1 MARKKQTYEEQRM
14 DELLYAEEYRR
25 RLRMELEADNTEPA
39 VPDSQPTADVE
50 DDGELELIRRDREER
65 KKKNDDILS
74 RVTKIYTVPANP
86 TEGIEP
92 VAEDQ
97 YAILD
102 NEGEIELVGEN
113 DGESEAPAPCKN
125 AEESEF
131 GAPEAIASEEVPE
144 PSNTQNE
151 KSAPDADWTPITKEP
166 EKVGNGGTVRIE
178 IGASPVAHTLHIE
191 GVEIAGVSAGYTA
204 VTEPTTPDVDYVGIS
219 RKRGGSVLHT
229 SDSFGKYAYADDEI
243 AAPEAENSTPVLDKD
258 GKSTQN
264 STDGGVIF
272 GEGYAD
278 DSAIDAMQ
286 SFIYAPVSKADA
298 VTDTAFINE
307 IAYTESDATTRGSGV
322 VFDMSEDI
330 GKPYIPDAN
339 AVNDGSEE
347 DELLSFL
354 KYTDSRNRELANGN
368 GGSSL
373 DIHNTHI
380 TRETTADGYSEA
392 DATGKSRMSD
402 RDVREHKNADTA
414 AERREIEADME
425 RFLREDAEYKKNL
438 GNRNQTGTIPDQ
450 PTVHPFDRNAL
461 KKEEKVQCDRDI
473 AFIEARINSR
483 LDMLELERDS
493 AELTFTED
501 TKADRR
507 ETSKRNNEINDT
519 KKKLR
524 DAVYLEK
531 QDNARYYSFV
541 LMDLLHENL
550 PKNADLKLLVSLRE
564 KLISLLYQ
572 RDTVNKR
579 LTELYLGEEGGK
591 KSATR
596 ERDKAR
602 RNAMRTE
609 FNKHKNLNNR
619 IKNSHL
625 EKTFADMLRELMDK
639 QVLLAGELAE
649 CRHILRRERPTGQAA
664 KDVKERERRADAEYK
679 KNVREIDRIS
689 KKAFKDAKNRKHKS
703 NSAVLGWI
711 GLLAIAIVG
720 VVVWL
725 NWESLGQYIGQLIS
739 DVLPGLIGGLNPGT

>member
-25 RLRMELEADNTEPA
+25 RLRMERETENTEVA
-39 VPDSQPTADVE
+39 MPDTPDVADVE
-50 DDGELELIRRDREER
+50 ADDGELELIRRDREQR

-74 RVTKIYTVPANP
+74 RVTRIYTVPANP
-86 TEGIEP
+86 TEGVEP
-92 VAEDQ
+92 TAEEQ
-97 YAILD
+97 FATLD
-102 NEGEIELVGEN
+102 NEGNIELVGED
-113 DGESEAPAPCKN
+113 DGKTEGYVNEKPAKES
-125 AEESEF
+125 
-131 GAPEAIASEEVPE
+131 GTVAPE
-144 PSNTQNE
+144 
-151 KSAPDADWTPITKEP
+151 ADWTPITKEP
-166 EKVGNGGTVRIE
+166 DKKADDGAIRIE
-178 IGASPVAHTLHIE
+178 IGASSVAHTLHIE
-191 GVEIAGVSAGYTA
+191 GVEITGVSAGYTA
-204 VTEPTTPDVDYVGIS
+204 EAETVGADVDYVGIS

-229 SDSFGKYAYADDEI
+229 SDSFGKYVYADEENK
-243 AAPEAENSTPVLDKD
+243 APEAENSTPVPDKD
-258 GKSTQN
+258 GKSTQD

-272 GEGYAD
+272 TEGYAD
-278 DSAIDAMQ
+278 DSAFEAMQ
-286 SFIYAPVSKADA
+286 SFIYAPISKGDA
-298 VTDTAFINE
+298 VTDTAIINE
-307 IAYTESDATTRGSGV
+307 IAYTDSDSTMRGSGV

-330 GKPYIPDAN
+330 GKPYIPDTN
-339 AVNDGSEE
+339 VLNDGTEE

-354 KYTDSRNRELANGN
+354 KYTESRNRELANGKV
-368 GGSSL
+368 GSPL
-373 DIHNTHI
+373 DMHNTHT
-380 TRETTADGYSEA
+380 TRDTTADGYSEA
-392 DATGKSRMSD
+392 DANGKSRMSEKD
-402 RDVREHKNADTA
+402 EREHKNAGAA

-438 GNRNQTGTIPDQ
+438 GNKNQTGTIPDQ

-461 KKEEKVQCDRDI
+461 KKEEKVQCERDI

-483 LDMLELERDS
+483 LDMLLLERDS

-507 ETSKRNNEINDT
+507 ETSKRDREINDT
-519 KKKLR
+519 KIKLR
-524 DAVYLEK
+524 DAVYLER
-531 QDNARYYSFV
+531 QDNTRYYSFV

-550 PKNADLKLLVSLRE
+550 PKNANLKLLVSLRE

-591 KSATR
+591 KSANR

-602 RNAMRTE
+602 RNAMRAE

-625 EKTFADMLRELMDK
+625 EKTFAGMLRELMDK

-689 KKAFKDAKNRKHKS
+689 KKAFKDASIRKHKS

-711 GLLAIAIVG
+711 ALLAIAIVG

-739 DVLPGLIGGLNPGT
+739 DVLPGLVGGLNPGT